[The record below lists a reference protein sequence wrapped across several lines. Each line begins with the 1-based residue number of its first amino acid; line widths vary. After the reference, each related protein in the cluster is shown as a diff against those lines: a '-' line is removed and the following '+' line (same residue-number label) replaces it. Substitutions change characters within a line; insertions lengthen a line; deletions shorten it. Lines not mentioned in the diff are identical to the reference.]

1 MIKVKECLPLD
12 KGFFTTLNEVNPTLY
27 TSLFDLLQP
36 VNLDVELITSCGE
49 RYASPILTSF
59 PLSQVVTCV
68 LARYGDNWLKV
79 KNALIAD
86 YDVLNQNNR
95 RQVRTMERN
104 TENVLSGT
112 VVDNTSIPTFD
123 ESIVTKNSD
132 STQND
137 TSETNNESVT
147 TTIETHGNTNIS
159 LSNLVANEIE
169 VRKNSF
175 IKLVVGDVKNQLTLD
190 IY

>member
-1 MIKVKECLPLD
+1 MIKVKECLPIEN
-12 KGFFTTLNEVNPTLY
+12 GFFATLNEVNPSLY
-27 TSLFDLLQP
+27 KSLFDLLQP
-36 VNLDVELITSCGE
+36 VNLDVELLTSCGE

-59 PLSQVVTCV
+59 PLTQVVNCV
-68 LARYGDNWLKV
+68 IARYGNNWLKV
-79 KNALIAD
+79 KSALIAD

-95 RQVRTMERN
+95 KQVKTMERN

-137 TSETNNESVT
+137 TSETNNELVT
-147 TTIETHGNTNIS
+147 TTIETRGNTNIS

>member
-1 MIKVKECLPLD
+1 MIKVKECLPIEN
-12 KGFFTTLNEVNPTLY
+12 GFFATLNKVNPSLY
-27 TSLFDLLQP
+27 KSLFDLLQP
-36 VNLDVELITSCGE
+36 VNLDVELLTSCGE

-59 PLSQVVTCV
+59 PLTQVVNCV
-68 LARYGDNWLKV
+68 IARYGDNWLKV
-79 KNALIAD
+79 KSALIAD

-95 RQVRTMERN
+95 KQVKTMERN

-112 VVDNTSIPTFD
+112 IVDNTSIPTFD

-137 TSETNNESVT
+137 TSETNNELVT
-147 TTIETHGNTNIS
+147 TTIETRGNTNIS